1 MDRRNIRDAIF
12 IITIILVIS
21 IAIFVIRPAVDYLVR
36 TYIVRLSPYIDYVN
50 GAIAAVF
57 VGGGGVLIL
66 HIIRRDINRYFSKK
80 VNRSAQNLIDLLV
93 SFFMY
98 AIILAII
105 LSSLGINLTS
115 ALVGGSVGALIIGI
129 ALQGIFSSIFSGFA
143 VTSGG
148 ALKPGDVVNMQSW
161 LFSAPITGE
170 VMKISYLFS
179 DIRTQNGN
187 IIKIPN
193 SAFFGNTIFENLGK
207 YDGFSYRIQVT
218 LPSDVAVSKIEKN
231 IGELPDRTTWFFSAS
246 SGSTNTFTVIVP
258 MNSITVLNE
267 AADRIN
273 RAFNEAYWK
282 AKSST

>member
-1 MDRRNIRDAIF
+1 MDRRNVRDAIL
-12 IITIILVIS
+12 IITVMLVIS
-21 IAIFVIRPAVDYLVR
+21 IALFIIKPALDYLVK
-36 TYIVRLSPYIDYVN
+36 TYLVPLSPYIEYVN
-50 GAIAAVF
+50 GAIAAIF
-57 VGGGGVLIL
+57 VGGGGILIL
-66 HIIRRDINRYFSKK
+66 HIIRKNISRYFSKK

-98 AIILAII
+98 AVILAII
-105 LSSLGINLTS
+105 LSSLGIDLTS

-179 DIRTQNGN
+179 DIRTQNDN

-218 LPSDVAVSKIEKN
+218 LPSDVSISKIEKN
-231 IGELPDRTTWFFSAS
+231 VAGLPDNTKWYFSAS
-246 SGSTNTFTVIVP
+246 GGSTNTFTVIVP
-258 MNSITVLNE
+258 MKEITGLNDV
-267 AADRIN
+267 ADRIN

-282 AKSST
+282 AKSG